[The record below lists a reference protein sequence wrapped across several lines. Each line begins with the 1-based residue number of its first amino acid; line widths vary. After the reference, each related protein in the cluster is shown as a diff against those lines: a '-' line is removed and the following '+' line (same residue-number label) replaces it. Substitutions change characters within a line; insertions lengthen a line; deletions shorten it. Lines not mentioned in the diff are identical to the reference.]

1 MKYLT
6 NKIATL
12 IKEINKLSETV
23 EELMA
28 KNDNWQKKYTR
39 VKQLYVSK
47 V

>member
-28 KNDNWQKKYTR
+28 KNDNW
-39 VKQLYVSK
+39 
-47 V
+47 